1 MLSVMRREDRR
12 IGEEESLKILNEGL
26 YGVLSTVGE
35 GSYAYGVPLSY
46 AYEHDKIYFHC
57 AQEGHKIRN
66 IQRNPEVSFCIVGN
80 VETIPEKFSTRYE
93 SVILF
98 GRVKEIQGEEKKEGL
113 RALIRKYSPEYI
125 DEGNAYIDRAGEKTS
140 VYCINISEISG
151 KARR

>member
-1 MLSVMRREDRR
+1 MLTEMRREDRR

-46 AYEHDKIYFHC
+46 AYEQDKIYFHC
-57 AQEGHKIRN
+57 AKEGHKIRN
-66 IQRNPEVSFCIVGN
+66 IERNPEVSFCIVGS
-80 VETIPEKFSTRYE
+80 VETIPEKFSTKYE

-98 GRVKEIQGEEKKEGL
+98 GRVKRLEGEEKKEGL
-113 RALIRKYSPEYI
+113 RALIRKYSADHI
-125 DEGNAYIDRAGEKTS
+125 DAGNEYIDRAAEKAL
-140 VYCINISEISG
+140 VFCINISEISG